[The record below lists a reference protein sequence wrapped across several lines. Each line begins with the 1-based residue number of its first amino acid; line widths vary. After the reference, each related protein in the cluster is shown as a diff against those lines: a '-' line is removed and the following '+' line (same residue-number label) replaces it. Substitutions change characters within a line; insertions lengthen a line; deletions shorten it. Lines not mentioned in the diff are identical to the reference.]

1 MSTIELNG
9 ATRALASG
17 TTLAQLVAEV
27 TGRELLPTGQ
37 PSDGGRLGV
46 AVARNSGIIPRS
58 QWAKTELEARDDIE
72 IVTAVQGG

>member
-9 ATRALASG
+9 ATHPLASG
-17 TTLAQLVAEV
+17 MTLAQLVAEV
-27 TGRELLPTGQ
+27 TGRELLPSGQ

-58 QWAKTELEARDDIE
+58 QWSKTVLEGSDDIE